1 MNPVPHDAAI
11 AKDDIRLAIDIGGT
25 FTDICLDRGGEFVS
39 AKVLT
44 TPRSPEKGVID
55 GVEIILKSS
64 GVGIGDIAIVVHGT
78 TLATNAIIERRGARS
93 AFIVTRGF
101 RDSLEIGYE
110 HRFEQYDLN
119 MVKPAPLVPRNLR
132 FEIEERVD
140 ARGRMLLPLDEKGV
154 RNVAHRLLEKE
165 VESVAVGYMHAYVNG
180 DHERRTRDILRE
192 IAPDLAIT
200 LASEVCPEIREYER
214 WSTTVANAYV
224 QPIMDRY
231 LGILEKSLVSMG
243 LRCPL
248 LLMTSGGGLT
258 TVETAR
264 RFPIRL
270 VESGPAGGAML
281 ASAIAAKFDIART
294 LSFDMGGTTAKLCL
308 IDDAEPQYSRSFE
321 VAREYRF
328 LKGSGLPL
336 KIPVIEM
343 VEIGAGGGSIASVD
357 SLSRVNVGPHSAAA
371 EPGPACYGRGG
382 DKPTVTDANLIL
394 GKIDPHYFAGGSIA
408 LSPDRAGAAMKSG
421 IGDRLGLSE
430 LAAAASVCEI
440 VEENM
445 ANAARVHAMERGKHL
460 ESRTIIAFG
469 GAAPLHASRIAEK
482 LNIGRVLIPAR
493 AGVGSAVGFLVAPVS
508 YEVVRSRHT
517 LLDPQRFDVE
527 TLNALCDEM
536 RAEALKVVRA
546 GAPDGML
553 TTTTAADMRYRG
565 QGHEITVRIPDRPFG
580 ADTCAELARLF
591 EEAYAAAYGRIIPG
605 LTVEVI
611 NWTLRTAAAVPS
623 VAKARIEKPQR
634 AATAGNTREMFDF
647 PSGRLMAVSVYR
659 RDSLAADEFITG
671 PAVIV
676 EDETTTVV
684 GERFHAFVCADGSL
698 ILERASA

>member
-1 MNPVPHDAAI
+1 MNPVSRDAAGS
-11 AKDDIRLAIDIGGT
+11 KDIIRLAIDIGGT
-25 FTDICLDRGGEFVS
+25 FTDICLDKGGEFVS
-39 AKVLT
+39 TKVLT

-55 GVEIILKSS
+55 GVKRILKNS
-64 GVGIGDIAIVVHGT
+64 GVNIGDITIVVHGT
-78 TLATNAIIERRGARS
+78 TLATNAIIERKGARS

-101 RDSLEIGYE
+101 RDSLEIAYE

-132 FEIEERVD
+132 FEVDERVD
-140 ARGRMLLPLDEKGV
+140 ASGRILLPLDEKGV
-154 RNVAHRLLEKE
+154 CDVARRLLEEK
-165 VESVAVGYMHAYVNG
+165 VEAVAVGYMHAYMNG
-180 DHERRTRDILRE
+180 DHERRTRDILRKV
-192 IAPDLAIT
+192 APDLTIS
-200 LASEVCPEIREYER
+200 LASEVCPEIREYDR

-224 QPIMDRY
+224 QPIVDRY
-231 LGILEKSLVSMG
+231 LGLLEQSLVLMG

-248 LLMTSGGGLT
+248 LMMTSGGGLT

-281 ASAIAAKFDIART
+281 ASSIAAKFDIART

-308 IDDAEPQYSRSFE
+308 IDDGEPQYSRTFE

-357 SLSRVNVGPHSAAA
+357 SLLRVNVGPHSAGA

-408 LSPDRAGAAMKSG
+408 LSPDRALASMKSG
-421 IGDRLGLSE
+421 IGDRLGLPE
-430 LAAAASVCEI
+430 IAAAATVCEI

-460 ESRTIIAFG
+460 ENRTIIAFG

-482 LNIGRVLIPAR
+482 LNINRILIPAR

-517 LLDPQRFDVE
+517 LLHPQWFDVGA
-527 TLNALCDEM
+527 LNALCDEM
-536 RAEALKVVRA
+536 RAEALTVVRA
-546 GAPDGML
+546 GAPDDAL
-553 TTTTAADMRYRG
+553 TTTIAADMRYRG
-565 QGHEITVRIPDRPFG
+565 QGHEITVRIPNEPFG
-580 ADTCAELARLF
+580 ANTCDELAKLF

-623 VAKARIEKPQR
+623 VAKACIEKPQR
-634 AATAGNTREMFDF
+634 AAAAGETRETFDF
-647 PSGRLMAVSVYR
+647 LSGRLIAVSVYR
-659 RDSLAADEFITG
+659 RDSLPVGEFVTG
-671 PAVIV
+671 PAIIV

-684 GERFHAFVCADGSL
+684 GERFHAFACADGSL
-698 ILERASA
+698 ILERANS